1 MSEKEKAAAEA
12 PVAKKGKKKLLMIV
26 AAGLMVAAGVGGY
39 FMLAGG
45 GGAEGE
51 AAKEPEP
58 EPGEVVVMDAVTV
71 NLKDGHYLKIKLALQ
86 ATADAAHEPEGSKAL
101 DLAIDQFSEY
111 EMGELSTTE
120 GRHKAKEV
128 LREHVKEAYHGDVM
142 DVYFT
147 EFVMQ

>member
-1 MSEKEKAAAEA
+1 MSKKETTGTEA
-12 PVAKKGKKKLLMIV
+12 PAGKKNKKKLLMAV
-26 AAGLMVAAGVGGY
+26 AAAFMVAAGVGGY
-39 FMLAGG
+39 LILGGGG
-45 GGAEGE
+45 GGA
-51 AAKEPEP
+51 AAEEPEP
-58 EPGEVVVMDAVTV
+58 EAGVVVVMDAVTV

-86 ATADAAHEPEGSKAL
+86 ATADVAHEPEGSKAL

-120 GRHKAKEV
+120 GRHKAKEE
-128 LREHVKEAYHGDVM
+128 LREHVKEAYHGDIM

>member
-1 MSEKEKAAAEA
+1 MSDTDKAAEA
-12 PVAKKGKKKLLMIV
+12 PAAKKGKKKLLMMV

-39 FMLAGG
+39 LMLGG
-45 GGAEGE
+45 GGGDAE
-51 AAKEPEP
+51 AKEPEP

-71 NLKDGHYLKIKLALQ
+71 NLKDGHYLKIKIALQ

-120 GRHKAKEV
+120 GRHRAKEV

>member
-1 MSEKEKAAAEA
+1 MSEMEPAGADAPAA
-12 PVAKKGKKKLLMIV
+12 PKKGKKKLLMMV
-26 AAGLMVAAGVGGY
+26 AVGFMAAAGVGGY
-39 FMLAGG
+39 LMLGG
-45 GGAEGE
+45 GGDAGAE
-51 AAKEPEP
+51 EPVA

-71 NLKDGHYLKIKLALQ
+71 NLKDGHYLKLKLALQ

-111 EMGELSTTE
+111 EMGELSTSE
-120 GRHKAKEV
+120 GRHKAKAT

>member
-1 MSEKEKAAAEA
+1 MSDQEKTTAEA
-12 PVAKKGKKKLLMIV
+12 PAAKKGKKKLLMIV
-26 AAGLMVAAGVGGY
+26 AVGFMVAAGAGGY
-39 FMLAGG
+39 VMLGAGG
-45 GGAEGE
+45 DA

-58 EPGEVVVMDAVTV
+58 EPGDVVVMDAVTV

-120 GRHKAKEV
+120 GRHKAKET
-128 LREHVKEAYHGDVM
+128 LREHVTEAYHGDVM

>member
-1 MSEKEKAAAEA
+1 MSDTDKAAEA
-12 PVAKKGKKKLLMIV
+12 PAPKKGKKKLLMMV
-26 AAGLMVAAGVGGY
+26 AAGLMVAAGVSGY
-39 FMLAGG
+39 LMLGG
-45 GGAEGE
+45 GSGSAE
-51 AAKEPEP
+51 ATEPEP
-58 EPGEVVVMDAVTV
+58 EPGDVVVMDAVTV
-71 NLKDGHYLKIKLALQ
+71 NLKDGHYLKIKIALQ

-101 DLAIDQFSEY
+101 DLTIDQFSEY

>member
-1 MSEKEKAAAEA
+1 MSDQEKTTAEA
-12 PVAKKGKKKLLMIV
+12 PAAKKGKKKLLMIV
-26 AAGLMVAAGVGGY
+26 AVGFMVAAGAGGY
-39 FMLAGG
+39 VMLGAGG
-45 GGAEGE
+45 DA

-58 EPGEVVVMDAVTV
+58 GDVVVMDAVTV
-71 NLKDGHYLKIKLALQ
+71 NLKDGHYLKIKIALQ

-120 GRHKAKEV
+120 GRHKAKET
-128 LREHVKEAYHGDVM
+128 LREHVTEAYHGDVM

>member
-1 MSEKEKAAAEA
+1 MSEKETAAAEA
-12 PVAKKGKKKLLMIV
+12 PAAKKGKKKLLMIV
-26 AAGLMVAAGVGGY
+26 AVGFMVAAGVGGY
-39 FMLAGG
+39 LMFAGG

-51 AAKEPEP
+51 AKEPEP

-120 GRHKAKEV
+120 GRHKAKDT
-128 LREHVKEAYHGDVM
+128 LREHVKEAYHGDIM

>member
-1 MSEKEKAAAEA
+1 MSEKEKAAADA
-12 PVAKKGKKKLLMIV
+12 PVAKKGKKKLLMMV
-26 AAGLMVAAGVGGY
+26 AAGFMVAAGVSGY
-39 FMLAGG
+39 FMLSGG
-45 GGAEGE
+45 GGAEGQ
-51 AAKEPEP
+51 AKEPEP

-71 NLKDGHYLKIKLALQ
+71 NLKDGHYLKIKIALQ

-111 EMGELSTTE
+111 EMGELSTSE
-120 GRHKAKEV
+120 GRHKAKEE
-128 LREHVKEAYHGDVM
+128 LREHVKEAYHGDIM